1 MERIGVALYSAPLFR
16 PPCPRR
22 SREVVDFVDLASI
35 EFNMPKQKTHK
46 GIKKRFT
53 VTAKGKAKHR
63 NANRGHLLSG
73 KSGKSKRQN
82 RVDGVLDNYHAD
94 RIIEALRPIL

>member
-1 MERIGVALYSAPLFR
+1 METNGGGLYSAPLFR
-16 PPCPRR
+16 PPRLR
-22 SREVVDFVDLASI
+22 GGRTTVYFLAPATI

-63 NANRGHLLSG
+63 NANRGHMLSG

-82 RVDGVLDNYHAD
+82 RQDGVLDNYQAD

>member
-1 MERIGVALYSAPLFR
+1 MVSIVPRSFGRSVAWK
-16 PPCPRR
+16 
-22 SREVVDFVDLASI
+22 VDQILIFADLATI
-35 EFNMPKQKTHK
+35 EFIMPKQKTHK

-82 RVDGVLDNYHAD
+82 RQDGVLDNYQAD
-94 RIIEALRPIL
+94 RIVEALRPIL